1 VDGGLQV
8 QVCRVAQLIGCD
20 DPGSEAAAAVEVLA
34 GRRSRVVALPV
45 PDRGVIE
52 AGVAGHVPQGVLAR
66 DVAPGGA
73 DDNGQLALVVQVA
86 GDARAKDGL
95 PVTDD
100 AAGHAQEDAG
110 VGGAAYLAGL
120 LRVVLV
126 VNADAENS
134 PRVWDWR
141 QQLEVRQ
148 RYVGCGA
155 GDEGSYFVQAAGRRK
170 HAEQRREGTA
180 QARAEVVDAI
190 AVAEGSPAL
199 VVALLVGEERHPS
212 LLA

>member
-66 DVAPGGA
+66 DVASSGA
-73 DDNGQLALVVQVA
+73 DDDGQLALVVQVA
-86 GDARAKDGL
+86 GDTGPQDGL
-95 PVTDD
+95 PMADD

-110 VGGAAYLAGL
+110 VSSAAYLAGL
-120 LRVVLV
+120 LRVVFV
-126 VNADAENS
+126 VHADAEDA
-134 PRVWDWR
+134 PRVRYRR
-141 QQLEVRQ
+141 Q
-148 RYVGCGA
+148 
-155 GDEGSYFVQAAGRRK
+155 
-170 HAEQRREGTA
+170 
-180 QARAEVVDAI
+180 
-190 AVAEGSPAL
+190 
-199 VVALLVGEERHPS
+199 
-212 LLA
+212 